1 VAHARRRVVFL
12 VGLLAWA
19 RGDVMRSATAY
30 CSFCRKSYLEVGP
43 LVEGPGDVY
52 ICGEC
57 VELCQSIIDQEK
69 RRRAPR
75 GERAPAVPTAEAIR
89 ERVGLFVNGQEEAK
103 AALALAAER
112 HYARSRH
119 RRGAARAEGDHVLL
133 IGPPSA
139 SALLAKALAHALSVP
154 FAHGGAGARVPVD
167 GDTHPLEPV
176 LWQLL
181 SDCDFDA
188 EAAGRGIVYVAEV
201 DKPETQAALLR
212 LWEDGEKALTHQL
225 SLDLDNL
232 LFVCGGGLAGLGEVI
247 ARAGRHV
254 EQPVTADVLLAFG
267 LEARLV
273 RRFGAIA
280 RVAQLDEETL
290 ARVVPWVALDRMTAE
305 GTAPPNDP
313 GP

>member
-1 VAHARRRVVFL
+1 
-12 VGLLAWA
+12 
-19 RGDVMRSATAY
+19 MRSPTAY
-30 CSFCRKSYLEVGP
+30 CSFCRKSYHEVGP

-75 GERAPAVPTAEAIR
+75 GERAPAAPTAEAIR
-89 ERVGLFVNGQEEAK
+89 GKVDPLVNGQGEAK
-103 AALALAAER
+103 AALARAAER
-112 HYARSRH
+112 HYARSRR

-139 SALLAKALAHALSVP
+139 SALLAKALAHALAVP
-154 FAHGGAGARVPVD
+154 FAHGGASALVPVE
-167 GDTHPLEPV
+167 GGTHPLEPV

-201 DKPETQAALLR
+201 DRPETQAALLR
-212 LWEDGEKALTHQL
+212 LWEEGAKALTQQL
-225 SLDLDNL
+225 PLDLGNL

-254 EQPVTADVLLAFG
+254 EQPVTADVLLALG
-267 LEARLV
+267 LGPGLV

-280 RVAQLDEETL
+280 RVAPLDEETL
-290 ARVVPWVALDRMTAE
+290 ARVLPWVALDRLTGE